1 MLILSQTIFYFTI
14 SIAIIVIGILSS
26 ILLYQA
32 ICVMKDLKD
41 TTRKIQ
47 ELTDGVLDKSIEI
60 TKYASKLLERLFSSK
75 RRRKR
80 DLNEE
85 KKV

>member
-14 SIAIIVIGILSS
+14 SISIIVLGILSS

-32 ICVMKDLKD
+32 ICVMKNIKN
-41 TTRKIQ
+41 TTRKIH
-47 ELTDGVLDKSIEI
+47 ELTDEMLDKTIEI
-60 TKYASKLLERLFSSK
+60 IKYVSKLLERLFSSK

-80 DLNEE
+80 DLKEE
-85 KKV
+85 KV

>member
-1 MLILSQTIFYFTI
+1 MLILSQTIFYFII

-32 ICVMKDLKD
+32 ICIMKDIKD
-41 TTRKIQ
+41 TTRKVH

-60 TKYASKLLERLFSSK
+60 IKYVSKLLERLFSSK

-80 DLNEE
+80 DLKEEE
-85 KKV
+85 KV